1 MKHPLPLRRYR
12 FASDASLAPFLNL
25 LREAIGDGTR
35 DDSPPGAVPFVYRGR
50 AGGEGFE
57 IDRINAYRSTYMPFI
72 KGRFFAGEAGTAVEV
87 TMRPHRQIFVFSAVW
102 YFFLL
107 SVSLLILL
115 SADGDHLARFFLLAL
130 PLGLAVS
137 TWLLTLSV
145 FESDCRWAR
154 KSLEETLFLRSTS
167 G

>member
-1 MKHPLPLRRYR
+1 MKHLLPLRRFR
-12 FASDASLAPFLNL
+12 FAVDAPPAPFLAL
-25 LREAIGDGTR
+25 LRQAIDDGTGG
-35 DDSPPGAVPFVYRGR
+35 DSPSGAIPFVYRGR
-50 AGGEGFE
+50 AGEEGFE

-72 KGRFFAGEAGTAVEV
+72 KGRFFAGKVGTEVEV
-87 TMRPHRQIFVFSAVW
+87 TMRPHRQIFIFSAVW

-115 SADGDHLARFFLLAL
+115 SADRDHLTRLFLLAL

-154 KSLEETLFLRSTS
+154 KSLEESLFLRSTS

>member
-1 MKHPLPLRRYR
+1 MKHPLPLRRFR
-12 FASDASLAPFLNL
+12 FAVDAPAPFSAL
-25 LREAIGDGTR
+25 LREAIGDGAG
-35 DDSPPGAVPFVYRGR
+35 DHSPPGAIPFVYRGKV
-50 AGGEGFE
+50 GEKGFE

-72 KGRFFAGEAGTAVEV
+72 KGRFLAGGDGAEVEV
-87 TMRPHRQIFVFSAVW
+87 TMRPHRQIFIFSAVW

-115 SADGDHLARFFLLAL
+115 SVDRDHLGRLFLLAL

-154 KSLEETLFLRSTS
+154 KSLEETLFLRSS
-167 G
+167 SE